1 MGFSGVP
8 SNYYV
13 LQATTNFVSW
23 VPLST
28 NLAPS
33 NVFNLF
39 DPYATNF
46 PYRFYRI
53 MQQ

>member
-1 MGFSGVP
+1 VA
-8 SNYYV
+8 SNNYV
-13 LQATTNFVSW
+13 LQATTNFINW

-28 NLAPS
+28 NPAPS
-33 NVFNLF
+33 NTFNLF
-39 DPYATNF
+39 DPQATNF